1 MKKMLQYGVYLFFFG
16 LIAYSPVARG
26 LFFRPDYTRFFMVV
40 SAFFIAVLL
49 DSLLRRTTLFRG
61 DIADWGMLAL
71 SALYALSSIKAVS
84 KLEAVDGA
92 LRYAAFLL
100 IYITARH
107 IAIDGAGRTLIA
119 ASVFIS
125 ALVTSIIGLGTA
137 VELMKFPGAYENLRI
152 FGSLQYP
159 NALAAYAMF
168 ASLTGYYLWSRCSRE
183 TAWLRPVI
191 GMGMYVLTGVIL
203 SSQSRITWLMYPVFL
218 LLYAI
223 LAPAETRGE
232 FGASAGITL
241 LSTLGASPWFLRAL
255 SLKQPRTALVYLLA
269 GAAGAI
275 VLESARTY
283 LVPRLK
289 EAAWRDQ
296 KRAKPA
302 EVRGNKGRTKEAKSV
317 LTTAAGTPHDAGVR
331 RAGGDLGGKGPGIQ
345 GWVRPAYIAGGLA
358 AIIVLLVIAI
368 VAVPEWRTTV
378 SQLVPVQIAR
388 RFTSITLKD
397 RSLLARLFSLQDAFA
412 IARDYPLLG
421 AGAGGWDAL
430 YHQYQ
435 KVLYYYTETH
445 SHFGQVAVETGFTGF
460 IAYTAI
466 WAGVLYAIYVTVRI
480 YRRKKRDFLSAKDI
494 PVTGAAALGAPH
506 AGRVFEQGEPQ
517 RRRFPAFFK
526 GPLTDAMAEVAA
538 FGTAALSLGAHSALD
553 FELSLPAVM
562 AALLSV
568 IAAVVSARDSAV
580 ETVEP
585 PPGAGPAAGKGKKAG
600 LTGRSSGADRALQRY
615 PSGKGIQRLTRYAVQ
630 IIPTWRR
637 AAELIIGAAVACALW
652 IPASAHLDGM
662 KMGGAAVY
670 YVVTKQDYDTAKKYL
685 YSAAKLDPHSSE
697 YALNLARIAYFQYK
711 ETGKDE
717 HRNEA
722 KLYIDAARRLR
733 PGDIT
738 DIQVRAGILNDLGF
752 LDESV
757 EEYSPLLTLV
767 PLSRD
772 VYEAYARLAMEAAM
786 QHGEKFLA
794 ASAIEESGGSGDAA
808 NQAAFHKRKLQDYVA
823 SVLKLPE
830 AMAVRKARITG
841 PYAEYWNPKNLDPS
855 PRMNLYL
862 GQACYLAGDGD
873 GAVKYLSS
881 ALSDSSSRETA
892 SAWLQCVSLRTG
904 KPLPVKLPVT
914 PDRETVKKIE
924 PMWGLGAGK

>member
-1 MKKMLQYGVYLFFFG
+1 MKKTIQYGVYLFFFG
-16 LIAYSPVARG
+16 LIAYSPVPRG

-40 SAFFIAVLL
+40 SAFFVAVLL

-61 DIADWGMLAL
+61 DVVDWGVLAL
-71 SALYALSSIKAVS
+71 AALYALSSIKPVS
-84 KLEAVDGA
+84 KMEAVDGA
-92 LRYAAFLL
+92 LRYATFLL
-100 IYITARH
+100 AYIAARH
-107 IAIDGAGRTLIA
+107 ISLEKPGRTAIA

-125 ALVTSIIGLGTA
+125 ALITSIIGLGTA

-168 ASLTGYYLWSRCSRE
+168 ASFAGYYLWSSCSRE

-191 GMGMYVLTGVIL
+191 AIGMYVLTTVIL
-203 SSQSRITWLMYPVFL
+203 SSQSRMTWLMYPVFL
-218 LLYAI
+218 LLYA
-223 LAPAETRGE
+223 LLVPAESRHE
-232 FGASAGITL
+232 YGASAGIML

-255 SLKQPRTALVYLLA
+255 SLKQPRVALAYLVA
-269 GAAGAI
+269 GAAGAV
-275 VLESARTY
+275 VLESFRTF
-283 LVPRLK
+283 LLPRLREGTMRERRGRVK
-289 EAAWRDQ
+289 TSEA
-296 KRAKPA
+296 RADA
-302 EVRGNKGRTKEAKSV
+302 NKVRTKDGKPVRATVPGSPPGGSGGSRDISKS
-317 LTTAAGTPHDAGVR
+317 
-331 RAGGDLGGKGPGIQ
+331 PGAS
-345 GWVRPAYIAGGLA
+345 GARRPAYLIGGLV
-358 AIIVLLVIAI
+358 AIIAVLAVAL
-368 VAVPEWRTTV
+368 VAVPKWRTTV

-388 RFTSITLKD
+388 RLTSITLRD

-421 AGAGGWDAL
+421 TGAGGWDAL

-445 SHFGQVAVETGFTGF
+445 SHFGQVAVETGFPGF

-466 WAGVLYAIYVTVRI
+466 WVGVLYAVYVTAGI
-480 YRRKKRDFLSAKDI
+480 YRSKRREFLGSKDLTT
-494 PVTGAAALGAPH
+494 TGAGAPG
-506 AGRVFEQGEPQ
+506 AGRAGRASGPYEPQ

-526 GPLTDAMAEVAA
+526 GPFTDAMAEVAA

-562 AALLSV
+562 VALLSV
-568 IAAVVSARDSAV
+568 IAALVSAKDFAV
-580 ETVEP
+580 QTAK
-585 PPGAGPAAGKGKKAG
+585 PGPEVSSAAGKGKKAAVSG
-600 LTGRSSGADRALQRY
+600 RASGTGKAIYL
-615 PSGKGIQRLTRYAVQ
+615 PGKGIQKLTRYAAQ
-630 IIPTWRR
+630 IVPTWRR
-637 AAELIIGAAVACALW
+637 AAELVTGLAVACAIW
-652 IPASAHLDGM
+652 FPASSHLDGM

-670 YVVTKQDYDTAKKYL
+670 YAVAKQDYDTAKKYL

-711 ETGKDE
+711 ETGKEE

-722 KLYIDAARRLR
+722 KLYVEAARRLR
-733 PGDIT
+733 PTDIK
-738 DIQVRAGILNDLGF
+738 DIQVRAGILSDLGF
-752 LDESV
+752 LDESAD
-757 EEYSPLLTLV
+757 EYSPMLKLV

-772 VYEAYARLAMEAAM
+772 VYEVYARLAMAAAIR
-786 QHGEKFLA
+786 HAEEFLA
-794 ASAIEESGGSGDAA
+794 AGGKSAGTGDAA
-808 NQAAFHKRKLQDYVA
+808 NQAAFHLKKLQDYVA
-823 SVLKLPE
+823 EVLKLPQ

-841 PYAEYWNPKNLDPS
+841 LYAEYWNPKNLDPS

-892 SAWLQCVSLRTG
+892 SAWLHCGSLNTG
-904 KPLPVKLPVT
+904 KALTVKLPVV
-914 PDRETVKKIE
+914 PDPETVKKIE
-924 PMWGLGAGK
+924 PMWGLAARR

>member
-1 MKKMLQYGVYLFFFG
+1 MKKTLQCGVYLFFFG

-40 SAFFIAVLL
+40 SAFFTAVLL
-49 DSLLRRTTLFRG
+49 DSLLRRTALFRG

-71 SALYALSSIKAVS
+71 AGLYALSSIKPVS

-100 IYITARH
+100 VYIAARH
-107 IAIDGAGRTLIA
+107 IAVERAGRTVIA
-119 ASVFIS
+119 VSVFIS

-168 ASLTGYYLWSRCSRE
+168 ASFTGYYLWSRCPRE

-191 GMGMYVLTGVIL
+191 GLGMYLLTTVIL
-203 SSQSRITWLMYPVFL
+203 CSQSRITWLMYPVFL

-223 LAPAETRGE
+223 LVPAETRGE

-241 LSTLGASPWFLRAL
+241 LSALGASPWFLRAL
-255 SLKQPRTALVYLLA
+255 SLKQPRVALVYLLA
-269 GAAGAI
+269 GAAGAV

-283 LVPRLK
+283 LAPRLR
-289 EAAWRDQ
+289 EPIWRNQ
-296 KRAKPA
+296 RGSVKRA
-302 EVRGNKGRTKEAKSV
+302 EVGGDKGRTKEAKSV
-317 LTTAAGTPHDAGVR
+317 PGAVEASRPV
-331 RAGGDLGGKGPGIQ
+331 GGGRGGGRDFCKGPGTDSRM
-345 GWVRPAYIAGGLA
+345 RPAYLTGGFA
-358 AIIVLLVIAI
+358 AIIVVLVIAI
-368 VAVPEWRTTV
+368 LAVPKWRTAV
-378 SQLVPVQIAR
+378 SQLVPVQVAR
-388 RFTSITLKD
+388 RLTSITLKD

-421 AGAGGWDAL
+421 TGAGGWDAL

-466 WAGVLYAIYVTVRI
+466 WAGVLYAIYVTVGT
-480 YRRKKRDFLSAKDI
+480 YRRKRRQFFSDKDLT
-494 PVTGAAALGAPH
+494 VAGAGALGAAR
-506 AGRVFEQGEPQ
+506 AGRVFEQGGPQ
-517 RRRFPAFFK
+517 RRRLPVFFK
-526 GPLTDAMAEVAA
+526 GSFTDAMAEVSA

-568 IAAVVSARDSAV
+568 IAALISARDSAV
-580 ETVEP
+580 EPAEP
-585 PPGAGPAAGKGKKAG
+585 ALEVRSAAGKGKKAMV
-600 LTGRSSGADRALQRY
+600 TGRSSGAGRAIY
-615 PSGKGIQRLTRYAVQ
+615 PSGKGIQKLIRYAAQ
-630 IIPTWRR
+630 FIPTWRR
-637 AAELIIGAAVACALW
+637 AAELMIGLAVACAVW
-652 IPASAHLDGM
+652 FPASSHLDGM

-670 YVVTKQDYDTAKKYL
+670 YAVAKQDYDTAKNYL

-697 YALNLARIAYFQYK
+697 YVLNLARIAYFQYK

-722 KLYIDAARRLR
+722 KLYVEAARRLR
-733 PGDIT
+733 PTDIK
-738 DIQVRAGILNDLGF
+738 DIQVRAGILSDLGF

-757 EEYSPLLTLV
+757 EEYSPMLKLV

-772 VYEAYARLAMEAAM
+772 VYETYARLAMEAAI
-786 QHGEKFLA
+786 QHGEELLA
-794 ASAIEESGGSGDAA
+794 ASGESAGSGDAA
-808 NQAAFHKRKLQDYVA
+808 NQAAFHRRKLQDYVA
-823 SVLKLPE
+823 GVLKLPE
-830 AMAVRKARITG
+830 AMALRKARITG
-841 PYAEYWNPKNLDPS
+841 VYAEYWNPKNLDPS

-862 GQACYLAGDGD
+862 GQACYLAGDAD
-873 GAVKYLSS
+873 GALAYLSS

-892 SAWLQCVSLRTG
+892 SAWVQCVSLNTG
-904 KPLPVKLPVT
+904 KALTVKLPVA
-914 PDRETVKKIE
+914 PDPEAVEKIE
-924 PMWGLGAGK
+924 PMWGLAAGR

>member
-1 MKKMLQYGVYLFFFG
+1 MKKTLQYGVYLFFFG

-61 DIADWGMLAL
+61 DIVDWGMLAL

-107 IAIDGAGRTLIA
+107 IAIDRAGRTLVA
-119 ASVFIS
+119 ASVFAS

-137 VELMKFPGAYENLRI
+137 VELMKFPGAYQNLRI

-168 ASLTGYYLWSRCSRE
+168 ASFTGYYLWSRCSRE

-191 GMGMYVLTGVIL
+191 GVGMYVLTTVIL
-203 SSQSRITWLMYPVFL
+203 SSQSRITWLTYPVFL

-223 LAPAETRGE
+223 LAPAEIRGE

-255 SLKQPRTALVYLLA
+255 SLKQPRIALAYLLA
-269 GAAGAI
+269 GAAGVI

-289 EAAWRDQ
+289 EAVWRDQ
-296 KRAKPA
+296 RRAKPA
-302 EVRGNKGRTKEAKSV
+302 EARGDRGRAKEARGA
-317 LTTAAGTPHDAGVR
+317 LTTTAGSPQGGGSR
-331 RAGGDLGGKGPGIQ
+331 RGGRDLGARGAGIPG
-345 GWVRPAYIAGGLA
+345 WLRPAYLAGGLA
-358 AIIVLLVIAI
+358 AIILLLVVSI
-368 VAVPEWRTTV
+368 VAVPKWRTTV
-378 SQLVPVQIAR
+378 SQLMPVQIAR
-388 RFTSITLKD
+388 RFTSISLKD

-421 AGAGGWDAL
+421 TGAGGWDAL

-466 WAGVLYAIYVTVRI
+466 WAGVLYAICVTARL
-480 YRRKKRDFLSAKDI
+480 YRRKKRDFLSAKDL
-494 PVTGAAALGAPH
+494 PVTGAAAPDGPR
-506 AGRVFEQGEPQ
+506 AGRVFEQRDLQ
-517 RRRFPAFFK
+517 MRRFPAFFK

-568 IAAVVSARDSAV
+568 IAALVSARDSGV

-585 PPGAGPAAGKGKKAG
+585 APRAGSATGKGKKAVP
-600 LTGRSSGADRALQRY
+600 TGPSSGAGKALQRY
-615 PSGKGIQRLTRYAVQ
+615 ASGKGMRKLSRYAAQ
-630 IIPTWRR
+630 ILPTWRR
-637 AAELIIGAAVACALW
+637 AAELIIGAAVACAIW
-652 IPASAHLDGM
+652 FPASAHLDGM

-670 YVVTKQDYDTAKKYL
+670 YAVTKQDYDTAKKYL
-685 YSAAKLDPHSSE
+685 YSAAKLDPYSSE

-722 KLYIDAARRLR
+722 KLYIDAARKLR
-733 PGDIT
+733 PTDIR

-757 EEYSPLLTLV
+757 EEYSAMLKLV

-772 VYEAYARLAMEAAM
+772 VYEAYSRLAMEAAI
-786 QHGEKFLA
+786 QHAEKFLA
-794 ASAIEESGGSGDAA
+794 ASGASAASGDAA
-808 NQAAFHKRKLQDYVA
+808 NQAAFHKRKLEEYVA
-823 SVLKLPE
+823 SVLQLPE
-830 AMAVRKARITG
+830 TMAVRKARITG
-841 PYAEYWNPKNLDPS
+841 LYAEYWDPKNLDPS
-855 PRMNLYL
+855 PRTNLYL

-892 SAWLQCVSLRTG
+892 SAWLHCVSLNTG
-904 KPLPVKLPVT
+904 KALTVKLPIV
-914 PDRETVKKIE
+914 PDPETVKKVK
-924 PMWGLGAGK
+924 PMWGLAAGK